1 MLWDAHLAG
10 ASLWNLN
17 YGLRVFESC
26 SLLEAAR
33 SGWLFGF
40 RARHVLW
47 RHDHSGSASWIHLTE
62 QATRLSRV
70 LNLSCRRRLVRFLL
84 FCQSLL
90 PHQLSFR
97 FLFLFI
103 LWIRLGSCLSIYRH
117 STQICLRPKETCFFV
132 LVVCVY
138 LDHTPEIILHIL
150 LERLLKCV
158 FAQQH
163 FVAFGSL
170 FRL

>member
-1 MLWDAHLAG
+1 MRTRKFLHLLHCIPIVADSRG
-10 ASLWNLN
+10 
-17 YGLRVFESC
+17 RVQSFVKLLGESIC
-26 SLLEAAR
+26 
-33 SGWLFGF
+33 
-40 RARHVLW
+40 
-47 RHDHSGSASWIHLTE
+47 
-62 QATRLSRV
+62 
-70 LNLSCRRRLVRFLL
+70 
-84 FCQSLL
+84 
-90 PHQLSFR
+90 
-97 FLFLFI
+97 FI
-103 LWIRLGSCLSIYRH
+103 LLGSCLSIYRH